1 LRSTPGNRR
10 GHELLSICAEKGNA
24 LARSKAN
31 PVREL
36 FVFNKGRC
44 VITTRMPV
52 ADIANHERTE
62 HAL

>member
-1 LRSTPGNRR
+1 LV
-10 GHELLSICAEKGNA
+10 LSIQGK
-24 LARSKAN
+24 

-36 FVFNKGRC
+36 SAFNKGLC